1 MYPFI
6 NVYICISKPKF
17 SDYFLLL
24 QTNPTQVANP
34 IKQLAGETA
43 IYGLSTILAR
53 IINFALVPL
62 YTRVLTQSQYGVVAE
77 FMAYIAMLQVVLTLG
92 LETGCFRYASKEG
105 ADPGKVFSNAF
116 VTVFGVCALF
126 FGATA
131 LFSGDIATA
140 MGYPGFSKLIVYCG
154 LILLIDCT
162 TAILFAKLRHEH
174 KALKFAVIK
183 TLKILTEVAVNLLLY
198 LVLAARFAE
207 GSWRWV
213 TRLVSATPDF
223 TYPIFAILVSCLVCL
238 VLIAPELF
246 RLTFRLDRRLIRR
259 LLVYSLPLM
268 VAGLPGIMNDVLDRL
283 LMRFINA
290 DPVNWR
296 ADLGVYQAAVKLAV
310 IMQLFVQM
318 FRYAAEPF
326 FFQRE
331 RDKGSKKIYA
341 DVLNYFTAF
350 CMFGFVI
357 LMLFMDE
364 IGLLLGRDFRVG
376 LDITPIMLMAY
387 VITGILFNVN
397 IWYKLSEKTGY
408 AVWITLAG
416 LAVTVVV
423 NVIFMPRYSYHAA
436 AWGHIASYLTMLLLT
451 AALGRKYYPI
461 PYNWGVVL
469 LLMAAGLGVWGLST
483 LLPTLGTGLKFL
495 LHFLFVL
502 LYVGVAF
509 IIFAIQK
516 RRSVA

>member
-1 MYPFI
+1 M
-6 NVYICISKPKF
+6 
-17 SDYFLLL
+17 
-24 QTNPTQVANP
+24 ANP
-34 IKQLAGETA
+34 LKQLAGETA

-53 IINFALVPL
+53 ILNFALVPL
-62 YTRVLTQSQYGVVAE
+62 YTRVLTQSDFGVMSE

-92 LETGCFRYASKEG
+92 LETGCFRYATKEG
-105 ADPGKVFSNAF
+105 ADPKQVFSNAF
-116 VTVFGVCALF
+116 VTVFGVCAF
-126 FGATA
+126 FFAVVA
-131 LFSGDIATA
+131 LFSGGISTA
-140 MGYPGFSKLIVYCG
+140 MGYAGFSNIIVYTG

-183 TLKILTEVAVNLLLY
+183 TVKILTELGVNLLLY

-207 GSWRWV
+207 GSCLWL
-213 TRLVSATPDF
+213 TRFVSATPDF
-223 TYPIFAILVSCLVCL
+223 TYPIFAILVSCIVCL
-238 VLIAPELF
+238 VLIAPELLK
-246 RLTFRLDRRLIRR
+246 LTFRLDRPLVRR

-268 VAGLPGIMNDVLDRL
+268 IAGLPGIMNDVLDRV
-283 LMRFINA
+283 LMRFCNA

-296 ADLGVYQAAVKLAV
+296 ADLGIYQAAVKLAV

-350 CMFGFVI
+350 CMFGFVV

-364 IGLLLGRDFRVG
+364 IGLILGKDFRVG

-416 LAVTVVV
+416 LVVTVVV
-423 NVIFMPRYSYHAA
+423 NLIFMPRYSYHAA
-436 AWGHIASYLTMLLLT
+436 AWGHIASYLTMLVLT
-451 AALGRKYYPI
+451 AALGRKHYPI

-469 LLMAAGLGVWGLST
+469 LLVASGLGVWGLSS
-483 LLPTLGTGLKFL
+483 LLPDLGLGLKIL
-495 LHFLFVL
+495 VHSAFVL
-502 LYVGVAF
+502 LYIGVAF
-509 IIFAIQK
+509 VIFALQK
-516 RRSVA
+516 RRTAA

>member
-1 MYPFI
+1 M
-6 NVYICISKPKF
+6 
-17 SDYFLLL
+17 
-24 QTNPTQVANP
+24 ANP

-53 IINFALVPL
+53 VINFALVPL
-62 YTRVLTQSQYGVVAE
+62 YTRVLTQSDFGVMSE

-92 LETGCFRYASKEG
+92 LETGCFRYATKEG
-105 ADPGKVFSNAF
+105 ADPNQVFSNAF
-116 VTVFGVCALF
+116 VTVFGVCAF
-126 FGATA
+126 FFAVVA
-131 LFSGDIATA
+131 LFSGGISTA
-140 MGYPGFSKLIVYCG
+140 MGYPGFSNIIVYCG

-183 TLKILTEVAVNLLLY
+183 TVKILTELGVNLLLY

-207 GSWRWV
+207 GSCLWL
-213 TRLVSATPDF
+213 TRFVSATPDF

-238 VLIAPELF
+238 LLIAPELLK
-246 RLTFRLDRRLIRR
+246 LTFRLDSALVRR
-259 LLVYSLPLM
+259 LLIYSLPLM
-268 VAGLPGIMNDVLDRL
+268 VAGLPGIMNDVLDRV
-283 LMRFINA
+283 LMRFCNA

-350 CMFGFVI
+350 CMFGFVV

-364 IGLLLGRDFRVG
+364 IGLILGKDFRVG

-397 IWYKLSEKTGY
+397 IWYKLSEKTVY

-416 LAVTVVV
+416 LVVTIVV
-423 NVIFMPRYSYHAA
+423 NLIFMPVYSYHAA
-436 AWGHIASYLTMLLLT
+436 AWGHIASYLTMLVLT
-451 AALGRKYYPI
+451 AWLGRRHYPI

-469 LLMAAGLGVWGLST
+469 LLVAAGLGIWALSS
-483 LLPTLGTGLKFL
+483 LLPEMGLGLKIL
-495 LHFLFVL
+495 VHSALVL
-502 LYVGVAF
+502 LYIAVAF
-509 IIFAIQK
+509 AIFVIQK
-516 RRSVA
+516 RRSAV

>member
-1 MYPFI
+1 M
-6 NVYICISKPKF
+6 
-17 SDYFLLL
+17 
-24 QTNPTQVANP
+24 ANP

-62 YTRVLTQSQYGVVAE
+62 YTRVLTQTQYGVVAE

-92 LETGCFRYASKEG
+92 LETGCFRFATKEG
-105 ADPGKVFSNAF
+105 ADPKQVFSNAF
-116 VTVFGVCALF
+116 VTVFGICSF
-126 FGATA
+126 FFAGVAV
-131 LFSGDIATA
+131 FSGDIATA
-140 MGYPGFSKLIVYCG
+140 MGYEGFSNMIVYCG

-183 TLKILTEVAVNLLLY
+183 TVKILTEVGVNLLLY
-198 LVLAARFAE
+198 LVLAARFAQ
-207 GSWRWV
+207 GSSLWL
-213 TRLVSATPDF
+213 TRFVSATPDF

-238 VLIAPELF
+238 VLISPELF
-246 RLTFRLDRRLIRR
+246 KLTFRLDRTLVRR

-350 CMFGFVI
+350 CMFGFVV
-357 LMLFMDE
+357 LMLFMNE
-364 IGLLLGRDFRVG
+364 IGLILGKDFRVG

-416 LAVTVVV
+416 LVVTIIV
-423 NVIFMPRYSYHAA
+423 NMIFMPRYSYHAA
-436 AWGHIASYLTMLLLT
+436 AWGHIASYLTMLVLT
-451 AALGRKYYPI
+451 AALGRRHYPI

-469 LLMAAGLGVWGLST
+469 LLVASGLGVWALST
-483 LLPTLGTGLKFL
+483 CLPEMATGWRILV
-495 LHFLFVL
+495 HFIFVL
-502 LYVGVAF
+502 LYIAVAF
-509 IIFAIQK
+509 VIFAVQK
-516 RRSVA
+516 RRSAA

>member
-1 MYPFI
+1 MTLCF
-6 NVYICISKPKF
+6 SKPKI
-17 SDYFLLL
+17 SDLFVYLKV
-24 QTNPTQVANP
+24 NKHKEVANP
-34 IKQLAGETA
+34 LKQLAGETA

-62 YTRVLTQSQYGVVAE
+62 YTRVLTQSDFGVMSE

-92 LETGCFRYASKEG
+92 LETGCFRYATKEG
-105 ADPGKVFSNAF
+105 ANPRQVFSNAF
-116 VTVFGVCALF
+116 VTVFGICAVFLAF
-126 FGATA
+126 MIA
-131 LFSGDIATA
+131 FSGDISTA
-140 MGYPGFSKLIVYCG
+140 MGYAGHSKLIVYCG
-154 LILLIDCT
+154 LILFLDCT

-183 TLKILTEVAVNLLLY
+183 TLKILTELGVNLLLY
-198 LVLAARFAE
+198 LVLAARFAQ
-207 GSWRWV
+207 GSCLWL
-213 TRLVSATPDF
+213 TRFVSVTPDY
-223 TYPIFAILVSCLVCL
+223 TYPIFAILVSCLVCF
-238 VLIAPELF
+238 VLIAPELLK
-246 RLTFRLDRRLIRR
+246 LTLRLDRGLIRR

-268 VAGLPGIMNDVLDRL
+268 VAGLPGIMNDVLDRV

-331 RDKGSKKIYA
+331 RDKGGKKIYA

-350 CMFGFVI
+350 CMFGFVV
-357 LMLFMDE
+357 LMLFMNE
-364 IGLLLGRDFRVG
+364 IGLLLGKDFRVG

-416 LAVTVVV
+416 LVVTIVV
-423 NVIFMPRYSYHAA
+423 NLIFMPRYSYHAA

-451 AALGRKYYPI
+451 ALLGRKHYPI
-461 PYNWGVVL
+461 PYNWGMVL
-469 LLMAAGLGVWGLST
+469 LLVAAGLGVWGLSL
-483 LLPTLGTGLKFL
+483 LLPEMGTALRIL
-495 LHFLFVL
+495 VHSAFVL
-502 LYVGVAF
+502 LYIAIAF
-509 IIFAIQK
+509 AIFAIHKK
-516 RRSVA
+516 RVAA

>member
-1 MYPFI
+1 M
-6 NVYICISKPKF
+6 
-17 SDYFLLL
+17 
-24 QTNPTQVANP
+24 ANP

-62 YTRVLTQSQYGVVAE
+62 YTRVLTQTQYGVVAE

-92 LETGCFRYASKEG
+92 LETGCFRFATKEG
-105 ADPGKVFSNAF
+105 ADPKQVFSNAF
-116 VTVFGVCALF
+116 VTVFGICSF
-126 FGATA
+126 FFAGVAV
-131 LFSGDIATA
+131 FSGDIATA
-140 MGYPGFSKLIVYCG
+140 MGYEGFSNMIVYCG

-183 TLKILTEVAVNLLLY
+183 TVKILTEVGVNLLLY
-198 LVLAARFAE
+198 LVLAARFAQ
-207 GSWRWV
+207 GSSLWL
-213 TRLVSATPDF
+213 TRFVSATPDF

-238 VLIAPELF
+238 VLISPELF
-246 RLTFRLDRRLIRR
+246 KLTFRLDRTLVRR
-259 LLVYSLPLM
+259 LLIYSLPLM

-350 CMFGFVI
+350 CMFGFVV
-357 LMLFMDE
+357 LMLFMNE
-364 IGLLLGRDFRVG
+364 IGLILGKDFRVG

-416 LAVTVVV
+416 LVVTIIV
-423 NVIFMPRYSYHAA
+423 NMIFMPRYSYHAA
-436 AWGHIASYLTMLLLT
+436 AWGHIASYLTMLVLT
-451 AALGRKYYPI
+451 AALGRKHYPI

-469 LLMAAGLGVWGLST
+469 LLVASGLGVWALST
-483 LLPTLGTGLKFL
+483 CLPEMATGWRILV
-495 LHFLFVL
+495 HFIFVL
-502 LYVGVAF
+502 LYIAVAF
-509 IIFAIQK
+509 VIFAVQK
-516 RRSVA
+516 RRSAA

>member
-1 MYPFI
+1 
-6 NVYICISKPKF
+6 
-17 SDYFLLL
+17 
-24 QTNPTQVANP
+24 VANP

-53 IINFALVPL
+53 VINFALVPL
-62 YTRVLTQSQYGVVAE
+62 YTRVLTQTQYGVFSE

-105 ADPGKVFSNAF
+105 ADPKQVFSNAF
-116 VTVFGVCALF
+116 VSVFGICALF
-126 FGATA
+126 LACMVA
-131 LFSGDIATA
+131 FSGDISTA
-140 MGYPGFSKLIVYCG
+140 MGYPGFSNLIVYCG

-174 KALKFAVIK
+174 KALRFAVIK
-183 TLKILTEVAVNLLLY
+183 TVKILTEVGVNLLLY
-198 LVLAARFAE
+198 LVMAARFAVQPDH
-207 GSWRWV
+207 WL
-213 TRLVSATPDF
+213 TRFVSAAPDF

-238 VLIAPELF
+238 LLIAPELLKLSF
-246 RLTFRLDRRLIRR
+246 RMDGKLIRR

-268 VAGLPGIMNDVLDRL
+268 VAGLPGIMNDVLDRA

-331 RDKGSKKIYA
+331 REKGSRQIYA

-350 CMFGFVI
+350 CMFGFVV
-357 LMLFMDE
+357 LMLFMNE
-364 IGLLLGRDFRVG
+364 IGLILGKDFRVG
-376 LDITPIMLMAY
+376 LSITPIMLMAY

-423 NVIFMPRYSYHAA
+423 NLIFMPRYSYHAA
-436 AWGHIASYLTMLLLT
+436 AWGHIASYLTMLVLT
-451 AALGRKYYPI
+451 ALLGRKHYPI
-461 PYNWGVVL
+461 PYNWAVVIL
-469 LLMAAGLGVWGLST
+469 LVAAGLGVWGLST
-483 LLPTLGTGLKFL
+483 LLPEMRPAIRIIVQL
-495 LHFLFVL
+495 LFAL
-502 LYVGVAF
+502 LYIAVAF
-509 IIFAIQK
+509 IIFVIHK
-516 RRSVA
+516 RRKAA

>member
-1 MYPFI
+1 M
-6 NVYICISKPKF
+6 
-17 SDYFLLL
+17 
-24 QTNPTQVANP
+24 ANP
-34 IKQLAGETA
+34 LKQLAGETA

-53 IINFALVPL
+53 VINFALVPL
-62 YTRVLTQSQYGVVAE
+62 YTRVLTQSDFGVMSE

-116 VTVFGVCALF
+116 VTVFGICALF
-126 FGATA
+126 FACLA
-131 LFSGDIATA
+131 FFSGDIATA
-140 MGYPGFSKLIVYCG
+140 MGYRGFSKLIVYCG

-183 TLKILTEVAVNLLLY
+183 TLKILTEVCVNLLLF
-198 LVLAARFAE
+198 LVMAKRFEANP
-207 GSWRWV
+207 SHWL
-213 TRLVSATPDF
+213 TNFVSATPNF
-223 TYPIFAILVSCLVCL
+223 TYPIFAILASCLVCL
-238 VLIAPELF
+238 VLISPELLK
-246 RLTFRLDRRLIRR
+246 LTFRLDPKLIRR

-268 VAGLPGIMNDVLDRL
+268 VAGLPGIMNDVLDRV
-283 LMRFINA
+283 LMRFMNA

-350 CMFGFVI
+350 CMFGFVVI
-357 LMLFMDE
+357 MLFMDE
-364 IGLLLGRDFRVG
+364 IGLLLGKDFRVG
-376 LDITPIMLMAY
+376 LSITPIMLMAY

-416 LAVTVVV
+416 LAVTIVV
-423 NVIFMPRYSYHAA
+423 NMVFMPRYSYHAA
-436 AWGHIASYLTMLLLT
+436 AWGHIASYLTMLVLT
-451 AALGRKYYPI
+451 ATLGRKHYPI

-469 LLMAAGLGVWGLST
+469 LLVAAGLGVWGLSM
-483 LLPTLGTGLKFL
+483 LMPEMSFWPKLFL
-495 LHFLFVL
+495 HLAFVV
-502 LYVGVAF
+502 LYIAVAF
-509 IIFAIQK
+509 FIFTLHKKKSA
-516 RRSVA
+516 V

>member
-1 MYPFI
+1 ML
-6 NVYICISKPKF
+6 NSL
-17 SDYFLLL
+17 D
-24 QTNPTQVANP
+24 VANP
-34 IKQLAGETA
+34 LKQLAGETA

-53 IINFALVPL
+53 VINFALVPL
-62 YTRVLTQSQYGVVAE
+62 YTRVLTQTDFGVMSE

-116 VTVFGVCALF
+116 VTVFGVCAVF
-126 FGATA
+126 FACVS
-131 LFSGDIATA
+131 LFSDGISTA
-140 MGYPGFSKLIVYCG
+140 MGYQGFSNLIVYCG

-183 TLKILTEVAVNLLLY
+183 TLKILTELGVNLLLY

-207 GSWRWV
+207 GSCLWL
-213 TRLVSATPDF
+213 TRFVSTTPDF
-223 TYPIFAILVSCLVCL
+223 TYPIFAILVSCIVCL
-238 VLIAPELF
+238 ILIAPELLK
-246 RLTFRLDRRLIRR
+246 LTFRMDSDLIRR

-268 VAGLPGIMNDVLDRL
+268 IAGLPGIMNDVLDRV
-283 LMRFINA
+283 LMRFCNA

-296 ADLGVYQAAVKLAV
+296 ADLGVYQAGVKLAV

-331 RDKGSKKIYA
+331 RDKGGKKIYA

-350 CMFGFVI
+350 CMFGFVV
-357 LMLFMDE
+357 LMLFMNE
-364 IGLLLGRDFRVG
+364 IGLLLGKDFRVG

-416 LAVTVVV
+416 LVVTIIV
-423 NVIFMPRYSYHAA
+423 NLIFMPRYSYHAA
-436 AWGHIASYLTMLLLT
+436 AWGHIASYLTMLVLT
-451 AALGRKYYPI
+451 AALGRKHYPI
-461 PYNWGVVL
+461 PYNWGVVIL
-469 LLMAAGLGVWGLST
+469 LVVAGLGTWGLSL
-483 LLPTLGTGLKFL
+483 LLPEMGTWVRVLV
-495 LHFLFVL
+495 HCAFVL
-502 LYVGVAF
+502 LYLFLAF
-509 IIFAIQK
+509 AIFAVHKK
-516 RRSVA
+516 RVSL

>member
-1 MYPFI
+1 M
-6 NVYICISKPKF
+6 
-17 SDYFLLL
+17 
-24 QTNPTQVANP
+24 ANP

-53 IINFALVPL
+53 VINFALVPL
-62 YTRVLTQSQYGVVAE
+62 YTRVLSQAQYGVFSE

-116 VTVFGVCALF
+116 VTVFGICALF
-126 FGATA
+126 FACVTV
-131 LFSGDIATA
+131 FSDGIATA
-140 MGYPGFSKLIVYCG
+140 MGYPGFARLIVY
-154 LILLIDCT
+154 CT

-174 KALKFAVIK
+174 KALRFAVIK
-183 TLKILTEVAVNLLLY
+183 TLKILTEVGVNLLLY
-198 LVLAARFAE
+198 LVMAQRFAA
-207 GSWRWV
+207 GSSLWL
-213 TRLVSATPDF
+213 TRFVSAVPDF

-238 VLIAPELF
+238 VLIAPELLK
-246 RLTFRLDRRLIRR
+246 LTFRLDRSLIRR

-268 VAGLPGIMNDVLDRL
+268 VAGLPGIMNDVLDRV

-331 RDKGSKKIYA
+331 KDKDGKKIYA

-350 CMFGFVI
+350 CMFGFVT

-364 IGLLLGRDFRVG
+364 IGLILGKDFRVG

-387 VITGILFNVN
+387 IITGILFNVN

-416 LAVTVVV
+416 LVVTVIV
-423 NVIFMPRYSYHAA
+423 NLIFMPRYSYHAA
-436 AWGHIASYLTMLLLT
+436 AWGHIASYLTMLVLT
-451 AALGRKYYPI
+451 AALGRRHYPI

-469 LLMAAGLGVWGLST
+469 LLVAGGLGIWGLSL
-483 LLPTLGTGLKFL
+483 LLPEMGIWTKVLV
-495 LHFLFVL
+495 HSAFVL
-502 LYVGVAF
+502 LYIFFAF
-509 IIFAIQK
+509 AIFAIHK
-516 RRSVA
+516 RRIVR

>member
-1 MYPFI
+1 M
-6 NVYICISKPKF
+6 
-17 SDYFLLL
+17 
-24 QTNPTQVANP
+24 ANP

-62 YTRVLTQSQYGVVAE
+62 YTRVLTQSDFGVMSE

-92 LETGCFRYASKEG
+92 LETGCFRYATKEG
-105 ADPGKVFSNAF
+105 ADPDRVFSNAF
-116 VTVFGVCALF
+116 VTVFGVCAF
-126 FGATA
+126 FFAVVA
-131 LFSGDIATA
+131 LFSGGISTA
-140 MGYPGFSKLIVYCG
+140 MGYAGFGNIIVYCG

-183 TLKILTEVAVNLLLY
+183 TVKILTELGVNLLLY

-207 GSWRWV
+207 GSCLWL
-213 TRLVSATPDF
+213 TRFVSATPDF
-223 TYPIFAILVSCLVCL
+223 TYPIFAILVSCIVCL
-238 VLIAPELF
+238 LLIAPELLK
-246 RLTFRLDRRLIRR
+246 LTFRLDSTLIRR
-259 LLVYSLPLM
+259 LLIYSLPLM
-268 VAGLPGIMNDVLDRL
+268 VAGLPGIMNDVLDRV
-283 LMRFINA
+283 LMRFCNA

-350 CMFGFVI
+350 CMFGFVV

-364 IGLLLGRDFRVG
+364 IGLILGKDFRVG

-387 VITGILFNVN
+387 VVTGILFNVN

-416 LAVTVVV
+416 LVVTIVV

-436 AWGHIASYLTMLLLT
+436 AWGHIASYLTMLVLT
-451 AALGRKYYPI
+451 AALGRKHYPI

-469 LLMAAGLGVWGLST
+469 LLVVAGLGAWGLAS
-483 LLPTLGTGLKFL
+483 LLPEMGLGLKIL
-495 LHFLFVL
+495 VHSAFVL
-502 LYVGVAF
+502 LYVGAAF
-509 IIFAIQK
+509 VIFALQK

>member
-1 MYPFI
+1 ML
-6 NVYICISKPKF
+6 ISL
-17 SDYFLLL
+17 D
-24 QTNPTQVANP
+24 VANP
-34 IKQLAGETA
+34 LKQLAGETA

-53 IINFALVPL
+53 VINFALVPL
-62 YTRVLTQSQYGVVAE
+62 YTRMLTQAQYGVVTE
-77 FMAYIAMLQVVLTLG
+77 FMAYIAMLQVLLTLG

-105 ADPGKVFSNAF
+105 ADPNRVFSNAF
-116 VTVFGVCALF
+116 VTVFGICAF
-126 FGATA
+126 FFAGVT
-131 LFSGDIATA
+131 LFSDSIATA
-140 MGYPGFSKLIVYCG
+140 MGYPGFRNLIVYCG

-183 TLKILTEVAVNLLLY
+183 TVKILTEVGVNLLLY

-207 GSWRWV
+207 GSFLWL
-213 TRLVSATPDF
+213 TRFVSASPDF
-223 TYPIFAILVSCLVCL
+223 TYPIFAILASCIVCL
-238 VLIAPELF
+238 ILIAPELLK
-246 RLTFRLDRRLIRR
+246 LTFRLDKALVRK

-350 CMFGFVI
+350 CMFGFVV
-357 LMLFMDE
+357 LMLFMQE
-364 IGLLLGRDFRVG
+364 IGLLLGKDFRVG

-387 VITGILFNVN
+387 VITGVLFNVN

-416 LAVTVVV
+416 LVVTIVV
-423 NVIFMPRYSYHAA
+423 NLIFMPRYSYHAA
-436 AWGHIASYLTMLLLT
+436 AWGHIASYLTMLVLT
-451 AALGRKYYPI
+451 AALGRKHYPI
-461 PYNWGVVL
+461 PYNWGVVGL
-469 LLMAAGLGVWGLST
+469 LVAAGLGTWGLSL
-483 LLPTLGTGLKFL
+483 LLPEMGTGLKIL
-495 LHFLFVL
+495 VHSGFVL
-502 LYVGVAF
+502 LYIFFAF
-509 IIFAIQK
+509 IIFVIHKK
-516 RRSVA
+516 RVAV

>member
-1 MYPFI
+1 
-6 NVYICISKPKF
+6 
-17 SDYFLLL
+17 
-24 QTNPTQVANP
+24 VANP

-62 YTRVLTQSQYGVVAE
+62 YTRVLTQSDFGVMSE
-77 FMAYIAMLQVVLTLG
+77 FMAYIAMLQVMLTLG
-92 LETGCFRYASKEG
+92 LETGCFRYATKEG
-105 ADPGKVFSNAF
+105 ADPNQVFSNAF
-116 VTVFGVCALF
+116 VTVFGVCAF
-126 FGATA
+126 FFAVVA
-131 LFSGDIATA
+131 LFSSGISTA
-140 MGYPGFSKLIVYCG
+140 MGYAGFSNIIVYCG

-183 TLKILTEVAVNLLLY
+183 TVKILTELCVNLLLY

-207 GSWRWV
+207 GSCLWL
-213 TRLVSATPDF
+213 TRFVSATPDF
-223 TYPIFAILVSCLVCL
+223 TYPIFAILVSCIVCL
-238 VLIAPELF
+238 ILIAPELLK
-246 RLTFRLDRRLIRR
+246 LTFRLDSALIRR
-259 LLVYSLPLM
+259 LLIYSLPLM
-268 VAGLPGIMNDVLDRL
+268 VAGLPGIMNDVLDRV
-283 LMRFINA
+283 LMRFCNA

-350 CMFGFVI
+350 CMFGFVV

-364 IGLLLGRDFRVG
+364 IGLILGKDFRVG

-416 LAVTVVV
+416 LVVTIIV

-436 AWGHIASYLTMLLLT
+436 AWGHIASYLTMLILT
-451 AALGRKYYPI
+451 AALGRKHYPI

-469 LLMAAGLGVWGLST
+469 LLVVAGLSIWGLSS
-483 LLPTLGTGLKFL
+483 LLPEMGLGLKIL
-495 LHFLFVL
+495 VHSAFVL
-502 LYVGVAF
+502 LYIGAAF
-509 IIFAIQK
+509 VIFVLQK

>member
-1 MYPFI
+1 M
-6 NVYICISKPKF
+6 
-17 SDYFLLL
+17 
-24 QTNPTQVANP
+24 ANP

-62 YTRVLTQSQYGVVAE
+62 YTRVLTQTQYGVVAE

-92 LETGCFRYASKEG
+92 LETGCFRFATKEG
-105 ADPGKVFSNAF
+105 ADPKQVFSNAF
-116 VTVFGVCALF
+116 VTVFGICSF
-126 FGATA
+126 FFAGVAV
-131 LFSGDIATA
+131 FSGDIATA
-140 MGYPGFSKLIVYCG
+140 RGYEGFSNRIVYCG

-183 TLKILTEVAVNLLLY
+183 TVKILTEVGVNLLLY
-198 LVLAARFAE
+198 LVLAARFAQ
-207 GSWRWV
+207 GSSLWL
-213 TRLVSATPDF
+213 TRFVSATPDF

-238 VLIAPELF
+238 VLISPELF
-246 RLTFRLDRRLIRR
+246 KLTFRLDRTLVRR
-259 LLVYSLPLM
+259 LLIYSLPLM

-350 CMFGFVI
+350 CMFGFVV
-357 LMLFMDE
+357 LMLFMNE
-364 IGLLLGRDFRVG
+364 IGLILGKDFRVG

-416 LAVTVVV
+416 LVVTIIV
-423 NVIFMPRYSYHAA
+423 NMIFMPRYSYHAA
-436 AWGHIASYLTMLLLT
+436 AWGHIASYLTMLVLT
-451 AALGRKYYPI
+451 AALGRRHYPI

-469 LLMAAGLGVWGLST
+469 LLVACGLGVWALST
-483 LLPTLGTGLKFL
+483 CLPEMATGWRILV
-495 LHFLFVL
+495 HFIFVL
-502 LYVGVAF
+502 LYIAVAF
-509 IIFAIQK
+509 VIFAVQK
-516 RRSVA
+516 RRSAA

>member
-1 MYPFI
+1 M
-6 NVYICISKPKF
+6 
-17 SDYFLLL
+17 
-24 QTNPTQVANP
+24 ANP
-34 IKQLAGETA
+34 LKQLAGETA

-53 IINFALVPL
+53 VINFALVPL
-62 YTRVLTQSQYGVVAE
+62 YTRVLTQMQYGVVSE

-105 ADPGKVFSNAF
+105 ADPGRVFSNAF

-126 FGATA
+126 LAVMA
-131 LFSGDIATA
+131 LFANGISTA
-140 MGYPGFSKLIVYCG
+140 MGYPGFPNLIIYCG
-154 LILLIDCT
+154 FILLIDCT

-183 TLKILTEVAVNLLLY
+183 TVKILTELGVNLLLY
-198 LVLAARFAE
+198 LVLAARFAQNP
-207 GSWRWV
+207 SHWL
-213 TRLVSATPDF
+213 TRFVSASPDF
-223 TYPIFAILVSCLVCL
+223 TYPIFAILVSCVVCL
-238 VLIAPELF
+238 LLISPELLK
-246 RLTFRLDRRLIRR
+246 LTFRLDGKLVKR

-268 VAGLPGIMNDVLDRL
+268 VAGLPGIMNDVLDRV

-331 RDKGSKKIYA
+331 REKGSRKIYA

-350 CMFGFVI
+350 CMFGFVV

-364 IGLLLGRDFRVG
+364 IGLILGKDFRVG

-387 VITGILFNVN
+387 VVTGLLFNVN
-397 IWYKLSEKTGY
+397 IWYKLSENTGY

-416 LAVTVVV
+416 LVVTIVV
-423 NVIFMPRYSYHAA
+423 NLIFMPRYSYHAA
-436 AWGHIASYLTMLLLT
+436 AWGHIASYVTMLVLT
-451 AALGRKYYPI
+451 AALGRKHYPI

-469 LLMAAGLGVWGLST
+469 MLVAAGLGVWGLS
-483 LLPTLGTGLKFL
+483 LMLPEMGLWAKIL
-495 LHFLFVL
+495 VHSALVL
-502 LYVGVAF
+502 VYIAIAF
-509 IIFAIQK
+509 IIFVFQRK
-516 RRSVA
+516 HSVQ

>member
-1 MYPFI
+1 M
-6 NVYICISKPKF
+6 
-17 SDYFLLL
+17 
-24 QTNPTQVANP
+24 ANP

-62 YTRVLTQSQYGVVAE
+62 YTRVLTQTQYGVVAE

-92 LETGCFRYASKEG
+92 LETGCFRFATKEG
-105 ADPGKVFSNAF
+105 ADPKQVFSNAF
-116 VTVFGVCALF
+116 VTVFGICSF
-126 FGATA
+126 FFAGVAV
-131 LFSGDIATA
+131 FSGDIATA
-140 MGYPGFSKLIVYCG
+140 MGYEGFSNMIVYCG

-174 KALKFAVIK
+174 KAVKFAVIK
-183 TLKILTEVAVNLLLY
+183 TLKILTEVGVNLLLY

-207 GSWRWV
+207 GSCLWL
-213 TRLVSATPDF
+213 TRFVSATPDF

-238 VLIAPELF
+238 VLISPELF
-246 RLTFRLDRRLIRR
+246 KLTFRLDRKLVRR
-259 LLVYSLPLM
+259 LLIYSLPLM

-350 CMFGFVI
+350 CMFGFVV
-357 LMLFMDE
+357 LMLFMNE
-364 IGLLLGRDFRVG
+364 IGLILGKDFRVG

-416 LAVTVVV
+416 LVVTIIV
-423 NVIFMPRYSYHAA
+423 NMIFMPRYSYHAA
-436 AWGHIASYLTMLLLT
+436 AWGHIASYLTMLVLT
-451 AALGRKYYPI
+451 AALGHKHYPI

-469 LLMAAGLGVWGLST
+469 MLVAAGLGVWGLST
-483 LLPTLGTGLKFL
+483 CLPEMATGWRILV
-495 LHFLFVL
+495 HFIFVL
-502 LYVGVAF
+502 LYIAVAF
-509 IIFAIQK
+509 VIFAMQK
-516 RRSVA
+516 RRSAA

>member
-1 MYPFI
+1 MYV
-6 NVYICISKPKF
+6 NSEE
-17 SDYFLLL
+17 
-24 QTNPTQVANP
+24 VANP
-34 IKQLAGETA
+34 LKQLAGETA

-53 IINFALVPL
+53 VINFALVPL
-62 YTRVLTQSQYGVVAE
+62 YTRVLTQSDFGVMSE

-92 LETGCFRYASKEG
+92 LETGCFRYATKEG
-105 ADPGKVFSNAF
+105 ADPRQVFSNAF
-116 VTVFGVCALF
+116 VTVFGICALF
-126 FGATA
+126 LACMIIFA
-131 LFSGDIATA
+131 GDISSA
-140 MGYPGFSKLIVYCG
+140 MGYAGFSNLIIYCG
-154 LILLIDCT
+154 MILFLDCT

-183 TLKILTEVAVNLLLY
+183 TLKILTEVGVNLLLY
-198 LVLAARFAE
+198 LVLAARFAANP
-207 GSWRWV
+207 GHWL
-213 TRLVSATPDF
+213 TRFVSAAPDF

-238 VLIAPELF
+238 VLIAPEILK
-246 RLTFRLDRRLIRR
+246 LTFRLDRGLIRR

-268 VAGLPGIMNDVLDRL
+268 VAGLPGIMNDVLDRV
-283 LMRFINA
+283 LMRFCNA

-331 RDKGSKKIYA
+331 RDKGGKKIYA

-350 CMFGFVI
+350 CMFGFVAI
-357 LMLFMDE
+357 MLFMDE
-364 IGLLLGRDFRVG
+364 IGLILGKDFRVG

-416 LAVTVVV
+416 LVVTIVV
-423 NVIFMPRYSYHAA
+423 NMIFMPRYSYHAA
-436 AWGHIASYLTMLLLT
+436 AWGHIASYMTMLVLT
-451 AALGRKYYPI
+451 ALLGRRHYPI
-461 PYNWGVVL
+461 PYDWGVVAVL
-469 LLMAAGLGVWGLST
+469 IAAGLGIWWLST
-483 LLPTLGTGLKFL
+483 LLPEMGMCTKIVV
-495 LHFLFVL
+495 HSAFVL
-502 LYVGVAF
+502 LYIAIAF
-509 IIFAIQK
+509 VIFVVRK
-516 RRSVA
+516 RRAAR

>member
-1 MYPFI
+1 M
-6 NVYICISKPKF
+6 
-17 SDYFLLL
+17 
-24 QTNPTQVANP
+24 ANP
-34 IKQLAGETA
+34 LKQLAGETA

-62 YTRVLTQSQYGVVAE
+62 YTRVLTQAQYGVVSE

-92 LETGCFRYASKEG
+92 METGCFRYATKEG
-105 ADPGKVFSNAF
+105 ADPKQVFSNAF

-126 FGATA
+126 LACMIVFA
-131 LFSGDIATA
+131 GDISTA
-140 MGYPGFSKLIVYCG
+140 MGYPGFSNMIVYCG
-154 LILLIDCT
+154 LILAIDCT

-183 TLKILTEVAVNLLLY
+183 TLKILTEVGVNLLLY

-207 GSWRWV
+207 GSCLWL
-213 TRLVSATPDF
+213 TRFVSATPDF
-223 TYPIFAILVSCLVCL
+223 TYPIFAILVSCVVCL
-238 VLIAPELF
+238 ILIFPELLK
-246 RLTFRLDRRLIRR
+246 LTFKLDKGLIHR

-268 VAGLPGIMNDVLDRL
+268 IAGLPGIMNDVLDRL
-283 LMRFINA
+283 LMRFLNA

-331 RDKGSKKIYA
+331 RDKDSKKVYA

-350 CMFGFVI
+350 CMFGFVA

-364 IGLLLGRDFRVG
+364 IGLILGKDFREG
-376 LDITPIMLMAY
+376 LSITPIMLMAY

-416 LAVTVVV
+416 LVVTVVV
-423 NVIFMPRYSYHAA
+423 NILFMPRYSYHAA
-436 AWGHIASYLTMLLLT
+436 AWGHIASYLTMLVLT
-451 AALGRKYYPI
+451 AALGRKHYPI

-469 LLMAAGLGVWGLST
+469 LLVAAGLGVWRLAA
-483 LLPTLGTGLKFL
+483 LLPEMGLGLKIL
-495 LHFLFVL
+495 VHSVFVL
-502 LYVGVAF
+502 LYIGVAF
-509 IIFAIQK
+509 AIFAVQK

>member
-1 MYPFI
+1 M
-6 NVYICISKPKF
+6 
-17 SDYFLLL
+17 
-24 QTNPTQVANP
+24 ANP

-53 IINFALVPL
+53 VINFALVPL
-62 YTRVLTQSQYGVVAE
+62 YTRVLSQAQYGVFSE

-116 VTVFGVCALF
+116 VTVFGICALF
-126 FGATA
+126 FACVSVLSDG
-131 LFSGDIATA
+131 IATA
-140 MGYPGFSKLIVYCG
+140 MGYPGFARLIVYCG

-174 KALKFAVIK
+174 KALRFAVIK
-183 TLKILTEVAVNLLLY
+183 TLKILTEVGVNLLLY
-198 LVLAARFAE
+198 LVMAQRFAA
-207 GSWRWV
+207 GSSLWL
-213 TRLVSATPDF
+213 TRFVSAVPDF

-238 VLIAPELF
+238 VLIAPELLK
-246 RLTFRLDRRLIRR
+246 LTFRLDRSLIRR

-268 VAGLPGIMNDVLDRL
+268 VAGLPGIMNDVLDRV

-331 RDKGSKKIYA
+331 KDKDGKKIYA

-350 CMFGFVI
+350 CMFGFVT

-364 IGLLLGRDFRVG
+364 IGLILGKDFRVG

-387 VITGILFNVN
+387 IITGILFNVN

-416 LAVTVVV
+416 LVVTVIV
-423 NVIFMPRYSYHAA
+423 NLIFMPRYSYHAA
-436 AWGHIASYLTMLLLT
+436 AWGHIASYLTMLVLT
-451 AALGRKYYPI
+451 AALGRRHYPI

-469 LLMAAGLGVWGLST
+469 LLVAGGLGIWGLSL
-483 LLPTLGTGLKFL
+483 LLPEMGIWTKVLV
-495 LHFLFVL
+495 HSAFVL
-502 LYVGVAF
+502 LYIFFAF
-509 IIFAIQK
+509 AIFAIHK
-516 RRSVA
+516 RRIVR

>member
-1 MYPFI
+1 M
-6 NVYICISKPKF
+6 
-17 SDYFLLL
+17 
-24 QTNPTQVANP
+24 ANP
-34 IKQLAGETA
+34 LKQLAGETA

-53 IINFALVPL
+53 VINFALVPL
-62 YTRVLTQSQYGVVAE
+62 YTRVLTQMQYGVFSE

-105 ADPGKVFSNAF
+105 ANPKQVFSNAF
-116 VTVFGVCALF
+116 VTVFGACALLL
-126 FGATA
+126 ALLTA
-131 LFSGDIATA
+131 FSGGISTA
-140 MGYPGFSKLIVYCG
+140 MGYPGFPNLIVFCG
-154 LILLIDCT
+154 VILLIDCT
-162 TAILFAKLRHEH
+162 TAILFAKLRHER

-183 TLKILTEVAVNLLLY
+183 TVKILTEVGVNLLLY

-207 GSWRWV
+207 NPGHWL
-213 TRLVSATPDF
+213 TRFVSASPDF
-223 TYPIFAILVSCLVCL
+223 TYPVFAILVSCVVCL
-238 VLIAPELF
+238 VLIAPELLK
-246 RLTFRLDRRLIRR
+246 LTFRLDGKLIRR
-259 LLVYSLPLM
+259 LLAYSLPLM
-268 VAGLPGIMNDVLDRL
+268 IAGLPGIMNDVLDRV

-331 RDKGSKKIYA
+331 REKDSKKIYA

-350 CMFGFVI
+350 CMFGFVV

-364 IGLLLGRDFRVG
+364 IGLLLGKDFRTG
-376 LDITPIMLMAY
+376 LSITPIMLMAY
-387 VITGILFNVN
+387 VITGVLFNVN

-416 LAVTVVV
+416 LVVTVAV
-423 NVIFMPRYSYHAA
+423 NLVFMPRYSYHAA
-436 AWGHIASYLTMLLLT
+436 AWGHVASYLTMLVLT
-451 AALGRKYYPI
+451 AVLGRRHYPI

-469 LLMAAGLGVWGLST
+469 LLVAAGLGIWGLSR
-483 LLPTLGTGLKFL
+483 LLPEMGLWIKIL
-495 LHFLFVL
+495 VHSAFVL
-502 LYVGVAF
+502 LYIAVAF
-509 IIFAIQK
+509 VIFVVRK
-516 RRSVA
+516 RRSAV